1 MYDTVLVP
9 TDGSDAAN
17 CAIDDA
23 IEVAAT
29 YDATVHALYVV
40 DVDAV
45 SLALG
50 AEQLDRTLDVDSD
63 RFPDDL
69 RSKAADATGA
79 VAARARERGLDVV
92 ESIEVGTPHD
102 EIARYAD
109 EHDVDLIVLGSHG
122 RTGVKRRLL
131 GSVAERVVR
140 TTTAPVLVVDA
151 RANDL
156 DGTSE
161 PHEPAEAD
169 VSATH
174 D

>member
-23 IEVAAT
+23 IDVAAT
-29 YDATVHALYVV
+29 YDATVHTLYVV
-40 DVDAV
+40 DVNAV
-45 SLALG
+45 SLVLG
-50 AEQLDRTLDVDSD
+50 PEQLDRTLDVESD

-69 RSKAADATGA
+69 ETKASKATEA
-79 VAARARERGLDVV
+79 VASRARERGLDAV
-92 ESIEVGTPHD
+92 EALEVGTPHD

-131 GSVAERVVR
+131 GSVAENVLRATPV
-140 TTTAPVLVVDA
+140 PVLVVDA
-151 RANDL
+151 RAD
-156 DGTSE
+156 DVDRE
-161 PHEPAEAD
+161 AERPPE
-169 VSATH
+169 TETNP
-174 D
+174 